1 MDRDGWNKR
10 YEAEDRVFSAEP
22 NPLVAEALG
31 GLAPGRALDL
41 AAGEGRHA
49 LWLAGRGW
57 RVTAVDFSEVGLEK
71 GRARAADQGLAVEW
85 VLSDVYEY
93 AFPRESFDLVLI
105 AHFHPEPSQRQRVF
119 RDAVGSLVP
128 GGRLV
133 VLGRHAND
141 IGRDGG
147 RGPRDPA
154 FRYRPEELA
163 AALPPELRIE
173 RCEVVRRTVEDR
185 ARGRVELSRRGRC
198 RRTGRGL
205 APVPASSLCLV
216 CRFEP
221 GGEAL
226 PRGERAHPPRAQ
238 DRCRRARDAGRRC
251 HRA

>member
-10 YEAEDRVFSAEP
+10 YQAEERVFSAEP
-22 NPLVAEALG
+22 NPLVQEALG

-49 LWLAGRGW
+49 LWLADRGW
-57 RVTAVDFSEVGLEK
+57 RVTAVDFAEAGLEK
-71 GRARAADQGLAVEW
+71 GRAHAQERGLAIEW

-93 AFPRESFDLVLI
+93 AFPAASFDLALI
-105 AHFHPEPSQRQRVF
+105 AHFHPEPSQRERVF
-119 RDAVGSLVP
+119 GAAVGALVP

-133 VLGRHAND
+133 VLGRHADD

-163 AALPPELRIE
+163 AALPADLRIE

-185 ARGRVELSRRGRC
+185 ARGHVELSDVVAVG
-198 RRTGRGL
+198 
-205 APVPASSLCLV
+205 V
-216 CRFEP
+216 
-221 GGEAL
+221 
-226 PRGERAHPPRAQ
+226 RA
-238 DRCRRARDAGRRC
+238 GS
-251 HRA
+251 